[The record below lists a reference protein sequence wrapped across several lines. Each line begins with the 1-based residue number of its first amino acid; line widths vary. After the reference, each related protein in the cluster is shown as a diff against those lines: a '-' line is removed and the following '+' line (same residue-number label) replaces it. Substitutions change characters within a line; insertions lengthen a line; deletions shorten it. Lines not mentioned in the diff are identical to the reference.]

1 MKKLTALLLAI
12 FAVICI
18 FSSCAGQKAE
28 SSRDRTESSR
38 PGGTQEI
45 SVSAKLKKFY
55 AYLADNAYTDA
66 AAEYKANIL
75 GNAKLEAEAEECITE
90 YLKQID
96 TGVLSGR
103 YDKTSA
109 AAMLKTVENLCD
121 EADIVIVD
129 YSELRGSIEASL
141 ESKVAYK
148 SGVSLF
154 ESGNYTDAIAELSK
168 VLPNDP
174 DYADAQARIKTAG
187 ESYAADIAAKA
198 KSYADDKEYLKA
210 VSLLKEAVKV
220 LPENAD
226 LAADLNTYEMQYKS
240 YVIESAEEVFD
251 DYTKYA
257 EAAKIIQAGLQQ
269 YPDDT
274 AFAEKRDYY
283 NSFAPV
289 KVGTLT
295 LFENEDAVIDDY
307 EEDTKGGRHQDVVS
321 VNGWFADKCYVV
333 YILDGKYNK
342 LTFTVFGTSAG
353 STGFGGISL
362 RDYSD
367 GDYDKSTVIYIDEEI
382 KNGALPYEVEV
393 DVTGVQMVR
402 VWLSNSIAFADAVVQ
417 RTVK

>member
-96 TGVLSGR
+96 AGVLSGR

-109 AAMLKTVENLCD
+109 AAMIKTVENICD
-121 EADIVIVD
+121 ETDIVIVD
-129 YSELRGSIEASL
+129 YSELRGNIEASL

-198 KSYADDKEYLKA
+198 KSYADEKEYLKA

-220 LPENAD
+220 LPEDAD
-226 LAADLNTYEMQYKS
+226 LAAGLNTYERQYKS

-274 AFAEKRDYY
+274 VFAEKRDYY

-289 KVGTLT
+289 KVASLKV
-295 LFENEDAVIDDY
+295 FEENDIYIHDYYDDAKGKSHENVIEATWKQGDI
-307 EEDTKGGRHQDVVS
+307 VFV
-321 VNGWFADKCYVV
+321 
-333 YILDGKYNK
+333 LDGKYNK
-342 LTFTVFGTSAG
+342 LVFTIFGTNPG
-353 STGFGGISL
+353 DNDLGGISL

-367 GDYDKSTVIYIDEEI
+367 GDYDKSFKIYDDQKI

-393 DVTGVQMVR
+393 DVTGIQMLRILVSR
-402 VWLSNSIAFADAVVQ
+402 YIVVSDAVVQ